1 MDADRRR
8 KLELLVHKL
17 GLQVRDLEL
26 LDLALTHPTYA
37 FEHNLPA
44 HNQRLEFLGDAV
56 LGLAVAEYLFQ
67 EFPSLPE
74 GDLTR
79 LRAALV
85 CEASLART
93 AEVLGLGEF
102 LLLGHGEEQGGG
114 RHRPSNLADALEA
127 VIGSLYLSVGLPEVK
142 RLVRRLFGE
151 RIKELDGRRVVD
163 FKTRLQEW
171 VQKRGTENVNY
182 KILDQWGP
190 DHAKQFRA
198 GVFYRTKLLA
208 TGEGRSKKEAEQEAA
223 RAALSRLQ
231 AGEEISL
238 LLADYHDPR
247 KDL

>member
-1 MDADRRR
+1 MEANRRR
-8 KLELLVHKL
+8 KLELLLHKL
-17 GLQVRDLEL
+17 GLQVQDLDL
-26 LDLALTHPTYA
+26 IDLALTHPTYA

-102 LLLGHGEEQGGG
+102 LLLGHGEEQSGG

-142 RLVRRLFGE
+142 KLVRRLFGE
-151 RIKELDGRRVVD
+151 KVKELDGQSAMD
-163 FKTRLQEW
+163 YKTRLQEW
-171 VQKRGTENVNY
+171 VQKRGTENVSY
-182 KILDQWGP
+182 KILAQWGP

-198 GVFYRTKLLA
+198 GVFYQGRLLA

-223 RAALSRLQ
+223 RAALSWLKS
-231 AGEEISL
+231 GEEVSL
-238 LLADYHDPR
+238 LLSDCGDQR